1 MPPRLF
7 IVAGPPG
14 SGKST
19 AFPASGFGVDFF
31 NADDRAAA
39 LHGGS
44 YVGIPRAIRDQVNG
58 LFEEFVRDHIERRA
72 SCAFE
77 TTLRSDITF
86 AQAGLAKRVGFVVEM
101 RYLALRNF
109 EMHLERIK
117 MRADR
122 RGHSAPNSVLKR
134 IYEASVENLP
144 RAIREM
150 DFVHIYDNSDWGAP
164 PKMLLQADSGET
176 IYEAAELPS
185 WLKKALKKLYT
196 ALRWRTESRSMPAIC
211 LPCSRASS

>member
-1 MPPRLF
+1 MPPRMF

-19 AFPASGFGVDFF
+19 AFPVSGFGVDFF

-39 LHGGS
+39 LHQGS
-44 YVGIPRAIRDQVNG
+44 YVAIPRAIRSQVNG
-58 LFEEFVRDHIERRA
+58 LFEAFVLDHIEHHA

-77 TTLRSDITF
+77 TTLRSGITF
-86 AQAGLAKRVGFVVEM
+86 DQAALARRAGFTVEM
-101 RYLALRNF
+101 RYVALRTF

-122 RGHSAPNSVLKR
+122 RGHSAPASVLSG
-134 IYEASVENLP
+134 IYNASIENLA

-150 DFVHIYDNSDWGAP
+150 DFIHVYDNSAWGAP
-164 PKMLLQADSGET
+164 PKVLLQADSGET
-176 IYEAAELPS
+176 IYQAEDPPA
-185 WLKKALKKLYT
+185 WLMNALQKG
-196 ALRWRTESRSMPAIC
+196 
-211 LPCSRASS
+211 